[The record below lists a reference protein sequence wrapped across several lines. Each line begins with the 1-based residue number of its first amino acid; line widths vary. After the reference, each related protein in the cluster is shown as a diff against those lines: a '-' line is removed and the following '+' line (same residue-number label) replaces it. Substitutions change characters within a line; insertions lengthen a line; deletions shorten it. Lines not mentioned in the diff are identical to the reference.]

1 MKHKDQ
7 RVNFQYNEKSV
18 HANMFHVTLLI
29 YLEKHCFVLLHEYVK
44 ARL

>member
-29 YLEKHCFVLLHEYVK
+29 YLEKHYFGLLCEY
-44 ARL
+44 L